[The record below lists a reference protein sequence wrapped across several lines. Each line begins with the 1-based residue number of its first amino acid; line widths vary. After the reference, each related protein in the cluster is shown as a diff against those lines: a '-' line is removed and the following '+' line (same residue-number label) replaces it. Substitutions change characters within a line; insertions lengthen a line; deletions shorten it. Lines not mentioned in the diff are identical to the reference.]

1 MRHLPSYISN
11 LDLLN
16 RSSLLKSV
24 ICSIEFEYC
33 SVKANKGPIYE
44 SMKFK
49 LYKSR
54 ISLMTN
60 IEEKKYCKLNLI
72 LIILQHSVYVLH

>member
-24 ICSIEFEYC
+24 ICSIEFEYF

-60 IEEKKYCKLNLI
+60 IEKKI
-72 LIILQHSVYVLH
+72 L